1 MAIHVEL
8 KRKFDEALWIEKFML
23 YNEDVLE
30 AESNI
35 KLKEMYASYMGLMN
49 AQEYFRRMDQ
59 KIGVMRG

>member
-1 MAIHVEL
+1 
-8 KRKFDEALWIEKFML
+8 ML

-35 KLKEMYASYMGLMN
+35 KLKEMYASYMVLMN